1 MKKYLNINNPIMR
14 GLSRVADCLF
24 LSVLWLVFSL
34 PVITIGASSTA
45 LYTTVYRYIRRGEGY
60 LWRTFWEAFK
70 ESFKRATGCWIII
83 LTALVLLFFDS
94 LVFRNMLKQGKPL
107 GSLYW
112 VILCFMA
119 IVCAWAQYLFAYC
132 SRFEGGALESVRL
145 SFLLMAAHPLKALFV
160 LIFVV
165 LAIAAILIVP
175 FLVFLLPA
183 FVSWL
188 SSIHIEQVFLKH
200 MNQKDRERTLRE
212 EEEIRPEPRQPPRR
226 RADFGIN
233 LAHYDKK
240 PN

>member
-107 GSLYW
+107 GNLYW

-119 IVCAWAQYLFAYC
+119 IVCAWAQYLFA
-132 SRFEGGALESVRL
+132 
-145 SFLLMAAHPLKALFV
+145 PLKALFV

>member
-1 MKKYLNINNPIMR
+1 MENIAYAIFIGMTVLT
-14 GLSRVADCLF
+14 GLLFVICTLKDPRRFCNSLLF
-24 LSVLWLVFSL
+24 LAFFTLLTFACIIFSDFHPL
-34 PVITIGASSTA
+34 MPRLG
-45 LYTTVYRYIRRGEGY
+45 
-60 LWRTFWEAFK
+60 
-70 ESFKRATGCWIII
+70 I
-83 LTALVLLFFDS
+83 LLVLI
-94 LVFRNMLKQGKPL
+94 
-107 GSLYW
+107 W
-112 VILCFMA
+112 I
-119 IVCAWAQYLFAYC
+119 
-132 SRFEGGALESVRL
+132 
-145 SFLLMAAHPLKALFV
+145 FL
-160 LIFVV
+160 
-165 LAIAAILIVP
+165 ILIVP